1 MDTFKGQGNKV
12 LTDLCKQNF
21 CHVVT
26 IPHNLANKFKPLDIT
41 VNKPAK
47 SFIVNK
53 CNAWFADEVRKLLIK
68 GIEPVDVKVSLALSE
83 LKTLNAQWIVDPY
96 EYLCKQPEII
106 KNDFRAAGNTHC
118 KK

>member
-26 IPHNLANKFKPLDIT
+26 IPHNLANKFKLLDIT

-47 SFIVNK
+47 
-53 CNAWFADEVRKLLIK
+53 
-68 GIEPVDVKVSLALSE
+68 
-83 LKTLNAQWIVDPY
+83 
-96 EYLCKQPEII
+96 
-106 KNDFRAAGNTHC
+106 
-118 KK
+118 